1 MVVYY
6 NKYRLITFFEY
17 ICDMEMIVAINKLGY
32 IGKDGNLMWKCSD
45 DLKWFKEVTMGKKC
59 LVGRKTF
66 ESLPPLKGRELI
78 VVSKSG
84 LQLEDALKL
93 NPDIVIGGGEI
104 YRKTIDLID
113 TLYLSII
120 DDEQIGDT
128 KFPIIPNNIKII
140 TKRFC

>member
-1 MVVYY
+1 
-6 NKYRLITFFEY
+6 
-17 ICDMEMIVAINKLGY
+17 MEMIVAVNKLGY

-78 VVSKSG
+78 VVSKSV

-128 KFPIIPNNIKII
+128 KFPTIPNNIKII
-140 TKRFC
+140 KKRFC

>member
-1 MVVYY
+1 M
-6 NKYRLITFFEY
+6 
-17 ICDMEMIVAINKLGY
+17 DMIVAINKLGY
-32 IGKDGNLMWKCSD
+32 IGKDGGLIWKCSD

-78 VVSKSG
+78 VVSRNDLPLK
-84 LQLEDALKL
+84 EALKL

-104 YRKTIDLID
+104 YRQTIHMIN

-120 DDEQIGDT
+120 NDEQIGDT
-128 KFPIIPNNIKII
+128 KFPTIPNNIKII
-140 TKRFC
+140 KKRFC